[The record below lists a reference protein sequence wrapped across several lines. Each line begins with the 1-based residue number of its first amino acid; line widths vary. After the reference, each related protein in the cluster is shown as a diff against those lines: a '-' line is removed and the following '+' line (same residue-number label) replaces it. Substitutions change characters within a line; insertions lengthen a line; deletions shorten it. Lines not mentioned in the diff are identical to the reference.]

1 MKPSY
6 VPEMQLSLGIDLASQ
21 NKNTAAC
28 FIEWRADCAFVRC
41 PVSGPAGEDVDWLVE
56 LAKQARW
63 VGIDAPFGWPEAAV
77 NALVSWA
84 GGGRWPDASK
94 DEMRYRV
101 TDRYVRETTGIP
113 PLSVS
118 SDRIAVA
125 AWRCARLLDAL
136 RTDRPPVDRMGGD
149 GIFEVYPGAALTCW
163 GFNRVGYK
171 RGGNAASKQR
181 QRQARVELTTT
192 LTDRAPW
199 LDLTAATRAC
209 WESDDAFD
217 ALVASLVARA
227 AGLGLTVKPPP
238 GEEPRI
244 SREGWIHL
252 PESTALERLL

>member
-1 MKPSY
+1 
-6 VPEMQLSLGIDLASQ
+6 MQLSLGIDLASQ

-28 FIEWRADCAFVRC
+28 FIEWQADGAFVGC
-41 PVSGPAGEDVDWLVE
+41 PVPGPAGEGVDWLVE
-56 LAKQARW
+56 LAKQAQW

-84 GGGRWPDASK
+84 GGERWPYASK

-113 PLSVS
+113 PLSAS

-125 AWRCARLLDAL
+125 AWRCVRLLDAL
-136 RTDRPPVDRMGGD
+136 HTGGRPVDRTGGD
-149 GIFEVYPGAALTCW
+149 SIFEAYPGAALTCW
-163 GFNRVGYK
+163 GFNRTGYK
-171 RGGNAASKQR
+171 RGAAAASKQR
-181 QRQARVELTTT
+181 QRQARIELMTA
-192 LTDRAPW
+192 LADRAPW

-209 WESDDAFD
+209 WESDDVFD

-227 AGLGLTVKPPP
+227 AGLGLTIEPPP
-238 GEEPRI
+238 GEEPQI